1 MQRDDMSISSH
12 LGMVLLVVVGMATI
26 FAVIIIAAIESRRM
40 DREKLSMPRQAPVIP
55 TDKKKG

>member
-40 DREKLSMPRQAPVIP
+40 DREKPAMPRQAPVMP
-55 TDKKKG
+55 ADKKKG